1 MHEPNFLLDFDS
13 CFEADRAVSRRAG
26 SRLMTEY
33 ATYDYTVSGVSET
46 HDGFTNDI
54 MCPTLTRGLVATL
67 GDTSSRATPD

>member
-1 MHEPNFLLDFDS
+1 MSLTS
-13 CFEADRAVSRRAG
+13 CSTSIPALRRTAPFAPDR